1 MFKVFLCVATE
12 HNWWLVALAALVCLP
27 ATFATFYLYS
37 KVPSYPAWRR
47 WTWLAMTGL
56 VAGSGIWTTHFVVML
71 AFKTGLPTGYAV
83 LATMSSL
90 GVAIVSTTLG
100 TACAI
105 IPEDSTV
112 TRL

>member
-1 MFKVFLCVATE
+1 MFKVFLCIATE

-27 ATFATFYLYS
+27 ATFATFFLYS

-56 VAGSGIWTTHFVVML
+56 VAGSGIWTTHFVAML

-90 GVAIVSTTLG
+90 GVQNRVQQ
-100 TACAI
+100 
-105 IPEDSTV
+105 
-112 TRL
+112 